1 MRKILPIFLWF
12 PTTIGALLVS
22 LMFLVLISK
31 DTHQT
36 GTVIAQEPIL
46 SIPAVLGSY
55 HSNIIARD
63 ARPEIVAQFLESYS
77 CPLQPYEQY
86 ALSFVNT
93 ADKYNLDFRLLPAIA
108 MQESNCCKK
117 MPDGS
122 NNCWGYGIYG
132 DQTVHFSS
140 VEEGMDIVGQTLA
153 KNYTT
158 KGLMEPDEIMG
169 KYTPQSKGSWAY
181 GVLYFMNEMK

>member
-1 MRKILPIFLWF
+1 MRKLIPLVLWF

-22 LMFLVLISK
+22 LMFLVLISR
-31 DTHQT
+31 DSVQT

-46 SIPAVLGSY
+46 PMSAVLGSY

-63 ARPEIVAQFLESYS
+63 ARPEIVAQFLESHS
-77 CPLQPYEQY
+77 CPLEPYDQY
-86 ALSFVNT
+86 AESFVKT
-93 ADKYNLDFRLLPAIA
+93 ADKYNLDFRLLPAIS

-122 NNCWGYGIYG
+122 NNCWGFGIYG
-132 DQTVHFSS
+132 DQIVRFDSI
-140 VEEGMDIVGQTLA
+140 EEGMDIVGKTLA
-153 KNYTT
+153 KNYTA
-158 KGLMEPDEIMG
+158 KGLMEPDEIMA
-169 KYTPQSKGSWAY
+169 KYTPSSKGTWAY

>member
-1 MRKILPIFLWF
+1 MRKILLLFLWF
-12 PTTIGALLVS
+12 PTTIGALIVS
-22 LMFLVLISK
+22 LLFLTLTN
-31 DTHQT
+31 D
-36 GTVIAQEPIL
+36 GREAGAVIAQEPL
-46 SIPAVLGSY
+46 LPIPAVLGSY

-77 CPLQPYEQY
+77 CPLEPYEQY
-86 ALSFVNT
+86 AQSFVKT

-132 DQTVHFSS
+132 DQVIHFNSI
-140 VEEGMDIVGQTLA
+140 EEGMDIIGKTLS

-158 KGLMEPDEIMG
+158 KGLMEPDEIMA
-169 KYTPQSKGSWAY
+169 KYTPQSKGTWAY